1 MIAPSKLPKGTPGSF
16 AGLLGQAGVAASS
29 AAAGAA
35 AGASAAA
42 SITAKRHSIA
52 PAAQASDK
60 GVVVRSTS
68 GEISSLQE
76 QNKPGSLVAGNLLEE
91 GKIFNIHY
99 LSLSDEL
106 SLSFNFH
113 QKDK

>member
-1 MIAPSKLPKGTPGSF
+1 MSEADESVPGLMPPPKLTKGPPGSF

-52 PAAQASDK
+52 PASDK
-60 GVVVRSTS
+60 SGVVRSAS

-76 QNKPGSLVAGNLLEE
+76 QGKLYGMNFILCYFEKFGLLLRASSLQLR
-91 GKIFNIHY
+91 KR
-99 LSLSDEL
+99 
-106 SLSFNFH
+106 
-113 QKDK
+113 

>member
-1 MIAPSKLPKGTPGSF
+1 MSEADESVPGMIAPPKLTKGVPGSF

-52 PAAQASDK
+52 PTAQAASIDK
-60 GVVVRSTS
+60 GAVVRSTS
-68 GEISSLQE
+68 GEISNLQE
-76 QNKPGSLVAGNLLEE
+76 QGNCKLTDMFSTELL
-91 GKIFNIHY
+91 
-99 LSLSDEL
+99 
-106 SLSFNFH
+106 
-113 QKDK
+113 